1 MLEWRVPVMCCTALM
16 IRMSI
21 SFHCPSHHDAS
32 TAREAREGGGRGG
45 KKSGGGD
52 GKRKQKGK
60 IIWRKTDDKNA
71 WETLKIDKKDYV
83 NNN

>member
-1 MLEWRVPVMCCTALM
+1 MMLPLHERHV
-16 IRMSI
+16 RG
-21 SFHCPSHHDAS
+21 
-32 TAREAREGGGRGG
+32 GGGRGG

-71 WETLKIDKKDYV
+71 WETLKIDKKTM
-83 NNN
+83 

>member
-1 MLEWRVPVMCCTALM
+1 MMLPLHERHV
-16 IRMSI
+16 R
-21 SFHCPSHHDAS
+21 
-32 TAREAREGGGRGG
+32 GGGRGG